1 MTPRRPWQSLWEV
14 VLCSG
19 YPTQL
24 ALGGTARLAG
34 LAPQSADGTLSLTF
48 VAVVSGA
55 DTVVLVGLILWLLH
69 RRGESPGQVF
79 LDRRRQGVEAGLGV
93 LLAPAVLF
101 IIWFTLWLL
110 HAVAPSLRTVP
121 SNPFESLAA
130 SREGAFVVLLLAIVA
145 GGVREEIQRAFLL
158 HRFRVDL
165 GGAGWGLLATSL
177 AFGLGHG
184 VQGWDAVVVTTLLGA
199 LWGALYLARAS
210 VTAGMV
216 SHALAN
222 AAQVMIAHLR

>member
-48 VAVVSGA
+48 VAVVSAA

>member
-48 VAVVSGA
+48 VAVVSAA

-79 LDRRRQGVEAGLGV
+79 LDQRRQGVEAGLGV

>member
-48 VAVVSGA
+48 VAVVSAA

-184 VQGWDAVVVTTLLGA
+184 VQGWDAVVVTALLGA

>member
-34 LAPQSADGTLSLTF
+34 FAPQSADGTLSLTF
-48 VAVVSGA
+48 VAVVSAA
-55 DTVVLVGLILWLLH
+55 DTVVLVGIILWLLL

>member
-1 MTPRRPWQSLWEV
+1 MTPRRRWQSLWEV

-34 LAPQSADGTLSLTF
+34 LVPQSADGTLSLAF
-48 VAVVSGA
+48 VAVVSAA

-69 RRGESPGQVF
+69 RSGESPGQVL
-79 LDRRRQGVEAGLGV
+79 LDHRRQRVEAGLGV
-93 LLAPAVLF
+93 VLAPGILF
-101 IIWFTLWLL
+101 LIWVTLWVLQV
-110 HAVAPSLRTVP
+110 VAPALRTVP
-121 SNPFESLAA
+121 SNPFEALAT
-130 SREGAFVVLLLAIVA
+130 SREGALVILLLAIVA

-158 HRFRVDL
+158 HRFRHDL
-165 GGAGWGLLATSL
+165 GGAGWGLVATSL
-177 AFGLGHG
+177 VFGLGHV
-184 VQGWDAVVVTTLLGA
+184 VQGWDVVVVTTLLGA

-210 VTAGMV
+210 ITAGVV

-222 AAQVMIAHLR
+222 AAQVVVAHLR